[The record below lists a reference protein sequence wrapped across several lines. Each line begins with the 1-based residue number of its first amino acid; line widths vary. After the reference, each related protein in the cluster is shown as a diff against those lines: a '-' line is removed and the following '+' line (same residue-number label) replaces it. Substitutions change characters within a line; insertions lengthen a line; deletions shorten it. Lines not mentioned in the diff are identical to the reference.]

1 VFLPWTMT
9 LWLAGQIPLA
19 TEAELPTGE
28 KVMLAADQLLYEP
41 ATETLIAHGHT
52 VLRTERMVVR
62 ADEIVYDQANQRA
75 LAKGNVMLVSG
86 LLAAVA
92 DEVRVDVRT
101 LEAQVQ
107 GGLLLRKKNVT
118 PEQLLEA
125 KTPHELKKMG
135 ETVFVLSGSRIKRI
149 GPNEFLVDDLS
160 FTPCDCDPT
169 EPSWR
174 VEARS
179 AQVEIGERALLTSP
193 AIYIYQVP
201 IFWLPW
207 LYLPLSDRR
216 TGLLVPRPSYSALN
230 GFSFEQPLFVT
241 FGQSYDV
248 TFTSGYYAG
257 SSGGPQIFGIKGGRL
272 HTELNYAPSE
282 RTSGRASLGLLY
294 DVHPLRDA
302 LDPDPGLR
310 VGGRRGLRGEAS
322 WRHSQDLG
330 NGWRDRVDAG
340 FVSDGYYLRDV
351 TADVLLRQAEY
362 LRSTA
367 VLYRASEWS
376 WFGADVLVRQQIWA
390 ERQRLGFDVLGHGR
404 ICTLDPDTKQCIG
417 TENIGG
423 PRTLA
428 RLPGVTYAI
437 PERPIAG
444 PLWAG
449 VRAEYARLAPLT
461 SIFGD
466 EGTDGIFRADQVRA
480 TAACVAGA
488 PAEVC
493 PEPTQG
499 NGQFDPG
506 EREAR
511 DRLDLTPRLSLPFG
525 LGRFARFTPYVGARE
540 TVYFGERT
548 SAVAHRGYLLAG
560 AAAST
565 TLVGDLGPG
574 KARHSITPH
583 VEVRAMPRE
592 IGGVPGG
599 ESQAYDE
606 VDLAVPAGGFVQG
619 VAELRQDLGLRRD
632 GAYRD
637 LLRLDVGQGFEL
649 VSGRVAVAETFART
663 TLQEGPI
670 TLTGTARY
678 DLPTRIVTQVA
689 ARADVNLGGGNAFSA
704 AYDNLLVPETLIFPT
719 AGAVDV
725 PVDVGRDPLRPSL
738 DALIGRPL
746 SVELGRS
753 PTHCDELRR
762 AAKSES
768 PPPLAEKLHCY
779 SRAEQLVG
787 GLSVATRFGLGVRYE
802 AVVQPAASTK
812 VPQQLIG
819 LSYGPGCQCW
829 RLEVHAW
836 LRQAPPC
843 PATIPNCS
851 PGLLGSGLQPD
862 FGASLTLHQF
872 GSLGA
877 GG

>member
-1 VFLPWTMT
+1 VFLPWAMT
-9 LWLAGQIPLA
+9 LWLAGQIPLV

-28 KVMLAADQLLYEP
+28 KVTLAADQLLYEP
-41 ATETLIAHGHT
+41 AKETLIARGHT

-62 ADEIVYDQANQRA
+62 ADEIVYDQANQHA

-101 LEAQVQ
+101 AEAQVQ

-193 AIYIYQVP
+193 AVYIDQVP

-241 FGQSYDV
+241 LGRSYDV
-248 TFTSGYYAG
+248 TFTSGYYSG
-257 SSGGPQIFGIKGGRL
+257 SSGGPQPFGIQGGRL

-282 RTSGRASLGLLY
+282 RTTGRASLGLLY
-294 DVHPLRDA
+294 DVQPLRDA
-302 LDPDPGLR
+302 LDPNLR
-310 VGGRRGLRGEAS
+310 VGRRRGLRGEAS
-322 WRHSQDLG
+322 WRHAQDLG

-367 VLYRASEWS
+367 VLYHSDERS
-376 WFGADVLVRQQIWA
+376 WFGVDLLVRQQIWA
-390 ERQRLGFDVLGHGR
+390 ESQQLGFDVLGGGR
-404 ICTLDPDTKQCIG
+404 LCTPGETGPCAASE
-417 TENIGG
+417 TVGG
-423 PRTLA
+423 PRTFA
-428 RLPGVTYAI
+428 RFPALTYAV
-437 PERPIAG
+437 PERPVAG
-444 PLWAG
+444 PVWG
-449 VRAEYARLAPLT
+449 GFRAEYSRLAPLT
-461 SIFGD
+461 SPFGD
-466 EGTDGIFRADQVRA
+466 EGMDGVYRSKQVRPS
-480 TAACVAGA
+480 TACAPGA
-488 PAEVC
+488 APETC
-493 PEPTQG
+493 FEPTQG
-499 NGQFDPG
+499 NGQFDAG

-511 DRLDLTPRLSLPFG
+511 DRLDLNPRFSLPFG
-525 LGRFARFTPYVGARE
+525 LGRFARFTPYVGGRE

-548 SAVAHRGYLLAG
+548 STVAQRGYLLAG
-560 AAAST
+560 ASAST
-565 TLVGDLGPG
+565 TLVGDFGPG

-583 VEVRAMPRE
+583 LEVRAVPRE

-599 ESQAYDE
+599 ESHAYDE

-619 VAELRQDLGLRRD
+619 VAELRQELGLRRD

-649 VSGRVAVAETFART
+649 VSGRVAAAETFART
-663 TLQEGPI
+663 TLQQGPI

-689 ARADVNLGGGNAFSA
+689 ARADVSLGGGNAFSA

-719 AGAVDV
+719 AGAVGV

-738 DALIGRPL
+738 DALTGRPL

-762 AAKSES
+762 AAQSES
-768 PPPLAEKLHCY
+768 PPPLGEKLRCY

-787 GLSVATRFGLGVRYE
+787 GLSVATRFGLGARYE

-819 LSYGPGCQCW
+819 LSYGPGCNCW
-829 RLEVHAW
+829 SLEVHAW
-836 LRQAPPC
+836 LRPAPPC
-843 PATIPNCS
+843 QAADPNCR

-862 FGASLTLHQF
+862 FGASLTVHQF
-872 GSLGA
+872 GSFGT
-877 GG
+877 GR